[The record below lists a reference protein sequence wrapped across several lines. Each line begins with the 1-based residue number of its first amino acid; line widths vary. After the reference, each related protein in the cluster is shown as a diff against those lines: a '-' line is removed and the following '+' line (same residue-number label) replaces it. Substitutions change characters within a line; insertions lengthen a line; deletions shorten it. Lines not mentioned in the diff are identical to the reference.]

1 MVLAMSVELDR
12 LKAMLDS
19 IKTLTFGS
27 RSERRAALAID
38 QMALD
43 LGDPTAAANPALRGE
58 RQPAARQSQRRSG
71 AAAMPTG
78 TWERCRLTFP
88 ALRRSSSRP

>member
-1 MVLAMSVELDR
+1 MAIRPDQLPQDPAELAKMVIAMSVELDR

-43 LGDPTAAANPALRGE
+43 LGDPMAAANPAL
-58 RQPAARQSQRRSG
+58 QV
-71 AAAMPTG
+71 
-78 TWERCRLTFP
+78 
-88 ALRRSSSRP
+88 